1 MFLTTLL
8 AIEIGAWLIEQAP
21 VIVVMG
27 LVIYWLVQRLNK
39 LEKEK
44 EDMARDVIRVATM
57 WEEKSD
63 RLESNNEKFK
73 EQILEMLRDIKM
85 LVKNK

>member
-39 LEKEK
+39 SEKEK